1 MNSISDRYWFK
12 PGYWWYSLTTQS
24 FFLIAKWISP
34 FNNRAKLL
42 VNGQNNL
49 IQTILENESKS
60 SKSSIWFH
68 VSSLGEF
75 EQGKPVIE
83 ALKKAYPQYRLVV
96 TFFSPSGYENKKN
109 DPLPDA
115 VYYLPFEN
123 KKNAALVIKTLKPKL
138 AIWVKYDL
146 WFHYLHA
153 LKMAN
158 TPTLLI
164 AALFRPKQRF
174 FKPNAPFQRSL
185 LFHFNA
191 IFCQNENSVELLKQ
205 IKFQPS
211 ILSGDTRYDRVAET
225 VKRASNLASI
235 EQFKE
240 NKQLLV
246 LGSSYAQ
253 EEEIIFNSN
262 LHQTPNLKIIIAP
275 HFPSEKRIKEIKKR
289 FGETAISLSEY
300 EGNAPQFHAKNILII
315 DQIGL
320 LSRIYKYADFAFI
333 GGGYW
338 ENGLHNILEA
348 ACFGMPICFGPKIGR
363 FPEAIELSE
372 LQLCKRIRYQSEFD
386 NWIKE
391 LLTQREKRK
400 TISENTRTWVQQK
413 TGATQVVL
421 NWIEKEIKL

>member
-1 MNSISDRYWFK
+1 MNLISDRYWFK

-24 FFLIAKWISP
+24 FFLIAKLISP
-34 FNNRAKLL
+34 FNLRAKLL
-42 VNGQNNL
+42 IKGQKKL
-49 IQTILENESKS
+49 VQTILEKESKLS
-60 SKSSIWFH
+60 SHSIWFH

-75 EQGKPVIE
+75 EQGKPVME

-96 TFFSPSGYENKKN
+96 TFFSPSGYENKKT

-123 KKNAALVIKTLKPKL
+123 KKNATLLVKILKPKL

-153 LKMAN
+153 LKVAN
-158 TPTLLI
+158 IPTLLI
-164 AALFRPKQRF
+164 AALFRPQQRF

-191 IFCQNENSVELLKQ
+191 IFCQNENSVNLLKQ
-205 IKFQPS
+205 IQFQLG
-211 ILSGDTRYDRVAET
+211 ILSGDTRYDRVSET
-225 VKRASNLASI
+225 VKQASNLAAI
-235 EQFKE
+235 EQFKGS
-240 NKQLLV
+240 KLLLV

-262 LHQTPNLKIIIAP
+262 LHQNPNLKIIIAP
-275 HFPSEKRIKEIKKR
+275 HFTSEKRINEIKNR
-289 FGETAISLSEY
+289 FGETAISLSEF
-300 EGNAPQFHAKNILII
+300 EGNEVQFNEKNILII
-315 DQIGL
+315 NQIGL
-320 LSRIYKYADFAFI
+320 LSRIYKHADFAFI

-348 ACFGMPICFGPKIGR
+348 ACFGMPICFGPKIAR

-372 LQLCKRIRYQSEFD
+372 LQLCKLIRYQSEFD

-391 LLTQREKRK
+391 LLTQLEKRK
-400 TISENTRTWVQQK
+400 TISDKTRTWVQQK
-413 TGATQVVL
+413 TGATQIVL
-421 NWIEKEIKL
+421 NWIEKEINL